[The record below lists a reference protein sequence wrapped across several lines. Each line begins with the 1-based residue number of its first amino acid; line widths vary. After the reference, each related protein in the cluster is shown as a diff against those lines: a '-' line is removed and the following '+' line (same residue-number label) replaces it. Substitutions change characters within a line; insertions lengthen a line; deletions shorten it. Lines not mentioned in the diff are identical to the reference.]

1 MRLDFIH
8 ECIENRTISLKYIN
22 TSKEVA
28 DVLTKLFL
36 VSAHELHTPRLMK
49 GHYGELPQSTD
60 LNKRTMVKTELLKML
75 KGRLSRQSIKLRF
88 KRSAQIH
95 ANLATR

>member
-1 MRLDFIH
+1 M
-8 ECIENRTISLKYIN
+8 
-22 TSKEVA
+22 A
-28 DVLTKLFL
+28 DVLTKLFV

-49 GHYGELPQSTD
+49 GYYGELPQSTD
-60 LNKRTMVKTELLKML
+60 LNRRTMVKTELLKKML